1 MLRSDLNRQRPAH
14 LSHNHKGKHGS
25 QGKKNAGA
33 SLTFCWIFGIVVC
46 AVFGLASFLMISA
59 GHFDF
64 ESSSGVDAAWGGI
77 NGDENFVTGNL
88 IKVEVTDLET
98 PQNQTLYANAADNNL
113 DVDKLE
119 EFGPFPKYLSDYESI
134 ILTVNDDGTKI
145 PENEEEEDEKEIA
158 AMKLAIKEADE
169 AAKIDVAEQTE
180 ASEAVES
187 AESTDL
193 KVAQAEEKEE
203 VKEEQAAPILVE
215 NSIAWREHV
224 VKNGETLSDIAASY
238 GNITTQ
244 DILKAN
250 GLKDA
255 NKLAENQLLLIPN
268 DSSKIDETFD
278 EVRTRQ
284 MRVAAVKEK
293 VEPIKVKS
301 YMIAKGDSLWSIANS
316 QNIEVDTLI
325 GSNSFKSSSR
335 LRPGA
340 TLRIPNQ
347 DGIFYT
353 MKKGDTIEAVAKRYG
368 VSKTKLRQVNIN
380 VDTAN
385 LSTGDEIF
393 LPGAKPDGLLE
404 HKKEEVKVAE
414 VKKNEKT
421 SKTTSAKTAKNER
434 QTVRIP
440 RSEVAVRNTGA
451 FRWPIMGRIN
461 SPFGWRYHP
470 ITKRRDFHTG
480 IDIKAN
486 RNDPIKAAA
495 PGRVVYSGWMGGYG
509 KVLVIEHHNGQSSLY
524 AHCSSLLVG
533 KGENVSSGKLIA
545 KIGTTGRS
553 TGPHLH
559 FEIRNGNSPVNP
571 IKYLNR

>member
-1 MLRSDLNRQRPAH
+1 MLRDFDRQRNAH
-14 LSHNHKGKHGS
+14 PSHNHKGKHGT
-25 QGKKNAGA
+25 QGKKHAGA
-33 SLTFCWIFGIVVC
+33 SLTFCWCFGIVVC

-64 ESSSGVDAAWGGI
+64 ETPSGVNAAWGGI
-77 NGDENFVTGNL
+77 DGEENFVTGNL
-88 IKVEVTDLET
+88 IKVEVTDLE
-98 PQNQTLYANAADNNL
+98 AAKNHELLAQARTNPEIN
-113 DVDKLE
+113 KLE

-134 ILTVNDDGTKI
+134 ILTVNEDGTKL

-158 AMKLAIKEADE
+158 AIAANLKEAENLELEETAE
-169 AAKIDVAEQTE
+169 AAEVPQEVTQEKTEKAVAP
-180 ASEAVES
+180 
-187 AESTDL
+187 L
-193 KVAQAEEKEE
+193 
-203 VKEEQAAPILVE
+203 LVE
-215 NSIAWREHV
+215 NAAAWREHV
-224 VKNGETLSDIAASY
+224 VKNGETLSDIAAAH

-244 DILKAN
+244 DILRAN

-255 NKLAENQLLLIPN
+255 NRLSENQLLLIPN

-293 VEPIKVKS
+293 VEPIKIKS

-325 GSNSFKSSSR
+325 GSNNFKSSSR

-347 DGIFYT
+347 DGIFYV

-368 VSKTKLRQVNIN
+368 VSKTKMRQVNIN

-385 LSTGDEIF
+385 LKTGDEIF
-393 LPGAKPDGLLE
+393 LPGAKPDGLME
-404 HKKEEVKVAE
+404 HKDDVKIAE
-414 VKKNEKT
+414 IKKADKS
-421 SKTTSAKTAKNER
+421 SKTKAAKNDKS
-434 QTVRIP
+434 VKSVKIP
-440 RSEVAVRNTGA
+440 KGEVAVAKGA

-509 KVLVIEHHNGQSSLY
+509 KVLVIEHLNGQSSLY

-571 IKYLNR
+571 IKYLSK